1 MIYVNNFRLCHESWK
16 NCVFRTH
23 QMNFMVSN
31 IFRDENTCANKLWNL
46 EISLIIGLDIFLVLI
61 K

>member
-1 MIYVNNFRLCHESWK
+1 
-16 NCVFRTH
+16 
-23 QMNFMVSN
+23 MVSN
-31 IFRDENTCANKLWNL
+31 IFRDENTCADKLWNL